1 MSDMPRAPGVAGLFT
16 AQLVE
21 EKQKQAAA
29 GPRRVHPDAQSVG
42 GDSLLARFPE
52 KPKAPQQPQSSDAER
67 QANLIQEIDPSLVE
81 PWAFADR
88 PEDEMG
94 DLDQLTQAI
103 RAAGQA
109 VPGLVR
115 PHPSKPGHYE
125 LIFGLRRWLVSKDLE
140 RPFLCVVKELDDK
153 SAFAAMEH
161 ENNNRENLS
170 SWAKAKSYQRA
181 LDQGVY
187 KNQTSLAAELGLQRQ
202 TLNNLLTF
210 FRIPRELMDAI
221 GPMGK
226 VSVLTAKAIV
236 ALVNDE
242 NHGERYKR
250 TLIELAPRIRS
261 GAMSDKVLQRV
272 VRSNQGAAGAA
283 SAIEVV
289 GKSGEKLGSIRR
301 TERGSVQITLSSKLN
316 SDLTLDDLS
325 KRIAALLE
333 QQGDAGASED

>member
-1 MSDMPRAPGVAGLFT
+1 MPRAPGVAGLFT

-21 EKQKQAAA
+21 EKQKQNAA
-29 GPRRVHPDAQSVG
+29 GPRRVHPEAQSLG

-52 KPKAPQQPQSSDAER
+52 KPKAPQQLESVEGEGQG
-67 QANLIQEIDPSLVE
+67 NLIQQIDPSLIE

-115 PHPSKPGHYE
+115 PHPEKAGRYE
-125 LIFGLRRWLVSKDLE
+125 LIFGLRRWLVAKDLE
-140 RPFLCVVKELDDK
+140 RPFSCVVKDLDDK

-161 ENNNRENLS
+161 ENNNRANLS

-210 FRIPRELMDAI
+210 FRIPRELIDAI

-242 NHGERYKR
+242 THGERYKR
-250 TLIELAPRIRS
+250 TLVELAPRIRS

-272 VRSNQGAAGAA
+272 VRSNQGSAGAA

-289 GKSGEKLGSIRR
+289 GKGGEKLGSIRR

-316 SDLTLDDLS
+316 SDLSLDDLS
-325 KRIAALLE
+325 RRLAALLD
-333 QQGDAGASED
+333 QQGDAPASED